1 MADKI
6 NSVMA
11 TEIGLSVAPTQ
22 RALSALR
29 KSVDVT
35 RKAVLNNAQAL
46 KDSGDAW
53 GASKLKAEEFDA
65 VIEKQ
70 RAVVSRLGDDMQHAA
85 ETAKNREA
93 TMKDLQEQISKLTGE
108 RTRARNSMREVAR
121 EQGKNS
127 EAYATAS
134 NKVKDLTETLKQLQA
149 QYRYADKSDVTAT
162 RIAKSYENARY
173 KLLQY
178 QNEQRQAVKEQ
189 NELRPT
195 GWNRVAQAI
204 THANQKMQETRKEST
219 GLKGIMAGTFFGNA
233 ISNAASNTW
242 GVVKTAIGGAVK
254 AGMDFDKQQQVM
266 QASWTTLMGSADKAT
281 GMRKSIIDLSNAL
294 GQPVELTDELSQQ
307 FYHVFDNQP
316 ETEKL
321 TKSFLTMGDAIGLS
335 SDRLQQVGLDFT
347 HMLSSSKLQLGDLNQ
362 ITDAFPMYG
371 NALLKYERQ
380 VQHNGALTMDQ
391 LRKQISAGK
400 ISSKDAENVMNQLGV
415 KYQKASDNLMGTLN
429 GMSRQIKSKGKQLLG
444 DATQSLMQAQS
455 PIYSAVSKWITDP
468 KTDEV
473 FKRLG
478 SKVNNSM
485 QIVMRAFGGT
495 GSTSQIADRLNGSV
509 NAIGNGIQR
518 AAQFI
523 AHHANTIK
531 ASFNLIKAVGNV
543 SFKVLASAV
552 RSALTVL
559 SIFTGQTNR
568 SRSGSQSTAQA
579 IQGLAN
585 ALNALTKHRTAIQWL
600 GRALLGIFV
609 AKKVLGVV
617 SAVRRFHLLIGG
629 PLITGVTRAIGVIS
643 KFGGVARIAGLALRA
658 IPVVG
663 VTLAIAGLVTWF
675 VKLYTH
681 SKKFRDF
688 CAGIVTIAKN
698 VLMGVL
704 KFTPFGR
711 MAISLTNLYKHNPK
725 FREFCQGLAKSAK
738 TIAGAAIDHI
748 RNRIKWLVDGF
759 KKAYDFIA
767 NVGASKDIKHPS
779 HRYAS
784 GTSGTTEDQVAIV
797 NDSNDDHWREMMLYK
812 NQLYA
817 FPKRRNLKA
826 YIPKGAEVISGDA
839 SDKLAKQH
847 GLNHFASGSSELSS
861 WINGLNAN
869 GRGERGEVIKAFM
882 QKLNNQFSK
891 QLKKFEE
898 QIAKAQATAQ
908 TSISKANQSFR
919 ERMAKARQ
927 SMQQRIAKANQSMQQ
942 RMQKAQQSMQE
953 KLTKAHQ
960 RLVERLS
967 KIAQSSAERK
977 QKAVQSRNQRIAK
990 AKATEQDK
998 LQKAGESAN
1007 AKVDK
1012 ANDTWANQQ
1021 KKYKDKPKMLEKARK
1036 RHQERLAKIDSM
1048 MQDQIARAMNS
1059 SQASQ
1064 GKAWDAYQ
1072 KSITSINSSVGK
1084 QTKTAQTSL
1093 AKSNQSARDSFAKST
1108 QSARDSFAK
1117 STQSAHN
1124 SFNNTSAKAT
1134 QAVKQAIAKA
1144 RQIEAH
1150 KVDLANLN
1158 IARLKAWKQ
1167 NNINQL
1173 NAGYA
1178 EYSHGGIATTPSI
1191 FGEAGAEAAVPLD
1204 QMKQGDAWQTLEKV
1218 VSFYS
1223 GNSSNTST
1231 NSPVGGSTSDQ
1242 EVANEIKRG
1251 FAQLFE
1257 YLGTLVDVGN
1267 SQIQATKG
1275 IQGYDSRKAFDDFSS
1290 NFSQSVAG
1298 NLTY

>member
-35 RKAVLNNAQAL
+35 RKAVLNNAQAI

-70 RAVVSRLGDDMQHAA
+70 RAVVSRLGDDMQRAA

-108 RTRARNSMREVAR
+108 RTRARNELREVAR
-121 EQGKNS
+121 EQGKTS
-127 EAYATAS
+127 EAYTTAS

-162 RIAKSYENARY
+162 RLAKSYENARY

-178 QNEQRQAVKEQ
+178 QNEQRQAIKEQ
-189 NELRPT
+189 NELKPT
-195 GWNRVAQAI
+195 GWNRVVQAI

-219 GLKGIMAGTFFGNA
+219 GLKGVMSGTFFGNA

-242 GVVKTAIGGAVK
+242 GAVKNAIGGAVATGWK
-254 AGMDFDKQQQVM
+254 FNSQQQAM
-266 QASWTTLMGSADKAT
+266 TANWETLAGSASKGKEMVDMTNEMAVSAQNSTEMVDKLNQKFFAVT
-281 GMRKSIIDLSNAL
+281 NSVGKTRELSNSVLKLQDAFNVSDDAL
-294 GQPVELTDELSQQ
+294 GNFATQWSQ
-307 FYHVFDNQP
+307 
-316 ETEKL
+316 
-321 TKSFLTMGDAIGLS
+321 M
-335 SDRLQQVGLDFT
+335 VGNGKASAQD
-347 HMLSSSKLQLGDLNQ
+347 MLSIQNV
-362 ITDAFPMYG
+362 FPKFRG
-371 NALLKYERQ
+371 ELLKYEQQ
-380 VQHNGALTMDQ
+380 VTHNKNLTMQQMNDMMS
-391 LRKQISAGK
+391 KGK
-400 ISSKDAENVMNQLGV
+400 ISSDAMNHVLISMGEEYKNSTQNFAKTLPGMTRTI
-415 KYQKASDNLMGTLN
+415 KAMMPRLIGE
-429 GMSRQIKSKGKQLLG
+429 
-444 DATQSLMQAQS
+444 ATKPLTQAAS
-455 PIYSAVSKWITDP
+455 PLYRAVSNWVSDP
-468 KTDEV
+468 KTDAK
-473 FKRLG
+473 FKQLG
-478 SKVNNSM
+478 QKAQQSM
-485 QIVMRAFGGT
+485 AQVIKAFGG
-495 GSTSQIADRLNGSV
+495 SSQVNVTNGLNRAIDG
-509 NAIGNGIQR
+509 IGNTIQR
-518 AAQFI
+518 AAGFI
-523 AHHANTIK
+523 AQHANTIK

-543 SFKVLASAV
+543 AFKVLASAV

-585 ALNALTKHRTAIQWL
+585 ALNALTKHRTAIQML

-629 PLITGVTRAIGVIS
+629 PLISGVTRAIGVIS
-643 KFGGVARIAGLALRA
+643 KFGGVARVAGLALRA

-698 VLMGVL
+698 VLMSVL

-725 FREFCQGLAKSAK
+725 FRAFCRGLAKSAK

-767 NVGASKDIKHPS
+767 DIGASKSIKHPS
-779 HRYAS
+779 NRYSS

-797 NDSNDDHWREMMLYK
+797 NDSNDRHWREMMLYK
-812 NQLYA
+812 DRLYA
-817 FPKRRNLKA
+817 FPQRRNLKA

-839 SDKLAKQH
+839 SDKLAKQR
-847 GLNHFASGSSELSS
+847 GLAHFASGSSELSS

-882 QKLNNQFSK
+882 QKLNKQFSK

-942 RMQKAQQSMQE
+942 RMAKAQQSMQE

-960 RLVERLS
+960 RLVERLT

-977 QKAVQSRNQRIAK
+977 QKAVQSRNERIAK

-1012 ANDTWANQQ
+1012 ANATWANQQ
-1021 KKYKDKPKMLEKARK
+1021 KKYKDKPKLLEKARK

-1048 MQDQIARAMNS
+1048 MQDQIARAMNA

-1064 GKAWDAYQ
+1064 GKAWDSYQ

-1093 AKSNQSARDSFAKST
+1093 AKSNQFARDSFAKST

-1144 RQIEAH
+1144 RQTEAH

-1167 NNINQL
+1167 DNINQL

-1231 NSPVGGSTSDQ
+1231 NSPVGSSTSDQ
-1242 EVANEIKRG
+1242 EVANEIKQG

-1267 SQIQATKG
+1267 SQVRATKG

-1290 NFSQSVAG
+1290 NFSQAVAG